1 MLHVI
6 SVAQAR
12 EIARSLAAAIGT
24 TETLPLAGL
33 TGRVTAGDLFSAE
46 DVPGFSRSTMDGYAV
61 IAADAFG
68 AGEAS
73 PADLNIVGE
82 IRMGEA
88 AAFTLRRGE
97 CAVIPTGGMLP
108 GGADAVLPVEY
119 TERDFDVCLAQK
131 AVSPGENVTRA
142 GDDVQENALLLAAH
156 TRLTP
161 ASVGV
166 LAAAGVTACSVLA
179 KPKVGILS
187 TGNEIVPAD
196 RPVPPGKVRDVNAP
210 LLEALCRSYGCE
222 TVCYGIVP
230 DEEAAL
236 TETLRQAAAEN
247 DLVLLSGGSSA
258 GEKDLTAKVISALG
272 EVKAHGVAMKPGK
285 PTVIGKIGATPVF
298 GLPGHPAACY
308 FVTETIVKPCVE
320 TLSGAPLPTR
330 QTTARITENVSSN
343 HGREEFVCVRLT
355 DGMAAPVYGKS
366 GIISQLTASDG
377 YIRIPRDSEGLAA
390 GKSVTVYVF

>member
-1 MLHVI
+1 MLHAI

-12 EIARSLAAAIGT
+12 ELARSLAAT
-24 TETLPLAGL
+24 VNRTETLPLAGL
-33 TGRVTAGDLFSAE
+33 TDRVTVGDLYSAE

-61 IAADAFG
+61 IAADTFG

-73 PADLNIVGE
+73 PADLNVVGE

-88 AAFTLRRGE
+88 AAFALGRGE

-108 GGADAVLPVEY
+108 EGADAVLPVEY

-142 GDDVQENALLLAAH
+142 GDDVKAHALLLAAH

-166 LAAAGVTACSVLA
+166 LAAAGVSAVCVTAR
-179 KPKVGILS
+179 PKVGILS
-187 TGNEIVPAD
+187 TGNEIVPAEQA
-196 RPVPPGKVRDVNAP
+196 VPLGKVRDVNAH
-210 LLEALCRSYGCE
+210 LLEALCRGYGCE
-222 TVCYGIVP
+222 TACYGIVP

-236 TETLRQAAAEN
+236 TETLRKAAAEN

-258 GEKDLTAKVISALG
+258 GEKDMTAKVMAKLG
-272 EVKAHGVAMKPGK
+272 EVKAHGIAMKPGK
-285 PTVIGKIGATPVF
+285 PTVIGRIGETPVF

-308 FVTETIVKPCVE
+308 FVTETVVKPCVE
-320 TLSGAPLPTR
+320 TLSGAPLPDR
-330 QTTARITENVSSN
+330 QTSARITENISSN
-343 HGREEFVCVRLT
+343 HGREEFVCVRLK
-355 DGMAAPVYGKS
+355 DGQAAPVYGKS

-377 YIRIPRDSEGLAA
+377 YIRIPRDSEGLQ
-390 GKSVTVYVF
+390 KDETVTVYLF